1 MSGSPGR
8 SIEGHPRLSVLATR
22 YRRAGASVTGARTWF
37 VTGSSAGLGRAL
49 VTELLARGQT
59 VAATARDPGVL
70 SDLRSP
76 SGKPPWTA
84 RLDLTDPDRIQR
96 VVDEA
101 AGALGRIDVAVS
113 NAGYALFGA
122 AEEATQEQVERQIRT
137 NLAGP
142 IHLARALLPLMRA
155 QGHGRIIQISS
166 VGGQCTSPGMAVY
179 HATKW
184 GVEGFFE
191 SLAAEVKSFGIGVTI
206 AEPGAVRT
214 DFTGRSKELTTAL
227 PAYRRTPAGVV
238 RRAVEAGYLRHPGDV
253 SKMATAILDSADC
266 PRAPLRLTLGSDAY
280 RLIRDGLT
288 ARLADVED
296 QKDVA
301 ASTDR
306 TEGAAG

>member
-1 MSGSPGR
+1 MG
-8 SIEGHPRLSVLATR
+8 
-22 YRRAGASVTGARTWF
+22 AGVTGVRTWF

-49 VTELLARGQT
+49 VTELLARGET
-59 VAATARDPGVL
+59 VAATARDPDTL
-70 SDLRSP
+70 SGLRSP

-84 RLDLTDPDRIQR
+84 RLDVTDPDQIRQ
-96 VVDEA
+96 VVEDA

-122 AEEATQEQVERQIRT
+122 AEEATREQVEGQIRT

-142 IHLARALLPLMRA
+142 IHLARALLPQMRT

-191 SLAAEVKSFGIGVTI
+191 ALAAEVKGFGIGVTI
-206 AEPGAVRT
+206 VEPGAVRT
-214 DFTGRSKELTTAL
+214 DFTGRSKEVTVAL

-238 RRAVEAGYLRHPGDV
+238 RRAVEAGFLRYPGDV
-253 SKMATAILDSADC
+253 AKMAAAILDAAAC
-266 PRAPLRLTLGSDAY
+266 PVAPLRLTLGSDAY
-280 RLIRDGLT
+280 RLIRNGLT
-288 ARLADVED
+288 ARLAALED
-296 QKDVA
+296 QNDLA
-301 ASTDR
+301 ASTDEK
-306 TEGAAG
+306 EGAAR

>member
-1 MSGSPGR
+1 MD
-8 SIEGHPRLSVLATR
+8 
-22 YRRAGASVTGARTWF
+22 ASVTVAARTWF

-49 VTELLARGQT
+49 VTELLARGET
-59 VAATARDPGVL
+59 VAATARDPGAL
-70 SDLRSP
+70 SGLRSP

-84 RLDLTDPDRIQR
+84 RLDVTDPEQIRR
-96 VVDEA
+96 VVNAA
-101 AGALGRIDVAVS
+101 AGELGQIDVAVS

-122 AEEATQEQVERQIRT
+122 AEEATEEQIERQIRT
-137 NLAGP
+137 NLTGP
-142 IHLARALLPLMRA
+142 VHLARALLPRMRA

-191 SLAAEVKSFGIGVTI
+191 ALAAEVKGFGIGVTI
-206 AEPGAVRT
+206 VEPGAVRT
-214 DFTGRSKELTTAL
+214 DFTGRSKDVTAAL

-238 RRAVEAGYLRHPGDV
+238 RRAVEAGYLRYPGDV
-253 SKMATAILDSADC
+253 ARMAAAIIDAAAC
-266 PRAPLRLTLGSDAY
+266 PVAPLRLTLGSDAY

-288 ARLADVED
+288 ARLADLDD

-301 ASTDR
+301 ASTDER
-306 TEGAAG
+306 EVTAR